1 MYAFL
6 CSKSNISL
14 ISAAVFFL
22 LCWKSIRVL
31 FMKMV
36 DWEVARADFGGSGG
50 VTGEKRRQ
58 TEGGG
63 GGDFKGSSTRV
74 SLNNFNLMLGD
85 VNVLLLRE
93 GTSKIWA
100 KLFHSST
107 KTTPRPTTTQHELF
121 QVSVTEAAELTS

>member
-1 MYAFL
+1 
-6 CSKSNISL
+6 
-14 ISAAVFFL
+14 
-22 LCWKSIRVL
+22 
-31 FMKMV
+31 MKMV
-36 DWEVARADFGGSGG
+36 DWEVARADFGRGSGGG

-74 SLNNFNLMLGD
+74 SLNNFRPADSLMLGD
-85 VNVLLLRE
+85 VLLLRE

-107 KTTPRPTTTQHELF
+107 KTTPRPTTTQHEFF